1 MAISKIKI
9 QNFKSFKDLFSLS
22 LKKGLNIIVGDN
34 ESGKSTI
41 LEAIHIALTGLYC
54 GRNIRNELSQ
64 YLFNNEVVREYI
76 KSVQDGAAIAPPMIL
91 IEIFFDEPINAELF
105 EGNENT
111 EKATKVEGLQFKIA
125 YNEKY
130 NDEYQKIIDAKKL
143 TSLPIEYYEAS
154 WTTFARHIITT
165 KSIPLKSAMIDSSSY
180 RYQNGSDMYISRIVK
195 DLLSP
200 EEVTTVAQAHRNM
213 VEAFAADQSIKDINE
228 RITSESSIVN
238 GEVSLSVDFG
248 TKNAWESSL
257 ITQIDNVPF
266 GFIGKGAQ
274 CVVKTELALSHRRAQ
289 NAGIILIEEPESH
302 LSFSN
307 LNQLISSISQKCSDR
322 QILMSTHSSYVA
334 NKLGLNNLILLN
346 EHRVIRLSDL
356 TSADFFKKMAGYDT
370 LRLILCKRAILVEGD
385 SDELVVQ
392 KAYMN
397 THDGRLPI
405 QDGVD
410 IISVGTSFLRFLEIA
425 DSLQKTTA
433 VVTDNDGDISALEE
447 KYAGYIGENQKDYIK
462 IFYDSV
468 VDTGDLMIGA
478 SKYNY
483 NTLEPKMLKVNN
495 RQLFNEIFGT
505 EYTSDDDLRK
515 YMKYHKTECALA
527 IFDTDKQIGFP
538 DYISEAIAYGE

>member
-1 MAISKIKI
+1 
-9 QNFKSFKDLFSLS
+9 
-22 LKKGLNIIVGDN
+22 
-34 ESGKSTI
+34 
-41 LEAIHIALTGLYC
+41 
-54 GRNIRNELSQ
+54 
-64 YLFNNEVVREYI
+64 
-76 KSVQDGAAIAPPMIL
+76 
-91 IEIFFDEPINAELF
+91 
-105 EGNENT
+105 
-111 EKATKVEGLQFKIA
+111 
-125 YNEKY
+125 
-130 NDEYQKIIDAKKL
+130 
-143 TSLPIEYYEAS
+143 
-154 WTTFARHIITT
+154 
-165 KSIPLKSAMIDSSSY
+165 
-180 RYQNGSDMYISRIVK
+180 
-195 DLLSP
+195 
-200 EEVTTVAQAHRNM
+200 
-213 VEAFAADQSIKDINE
+213 
-228 RITSESSIVN
+228 
-238 GEVSLSVDFG
+238 
-248 TKNAWESSL
+248 
-257 ITQIDNVPF
+257 
-266 GFIGKGAQ
+266 
-274 CVVKTELALSHRRAQ
+274 
-289 NAGIILIEEPESH
+289 
-302 LSFSN
+302 
-307 LNQLISSISQKCSDR
+307 
-322 QILMSTHSSYVA
+322 MSTHSSYVA